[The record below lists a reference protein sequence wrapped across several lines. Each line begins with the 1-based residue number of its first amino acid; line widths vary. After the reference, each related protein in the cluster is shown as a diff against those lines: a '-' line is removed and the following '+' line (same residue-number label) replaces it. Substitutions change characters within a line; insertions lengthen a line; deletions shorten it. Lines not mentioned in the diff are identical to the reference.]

1 MSHALLAS
9 PSFHQIVLEID
20 HELAAEMRAGRCLAC
35 GGRLDSRT
43 YPRKPRGGPPGVSD
57 EHDRRLSFCC
67 SAEGCRKSHTPPS
80 VRFLGRHVYLGAV
93 VVLAAALQQG
103 PTPRRVRVLAELFGV
118 SERTLR
124 RWRSWWLER
133 FASCP
138 FWRESSGLFA
148 TPVDAAQL
156 PASLLERFL
165 GDETE
170 RVVSMLRFLQPISV
184 GAARHGLTG

>member
-1 MSHALLAS
+1 MSHAVLAS
-9 PSFHQIVLEID
+9 PTFHELLLEID
-20 HELAAEMRAGRCLAC
+20 REFAAEMRAGSCQAC
-35 GGRLDSRT
+35 GGRLDSGT
-43 YPRKPRGGPPGVSD
+43 YLRKPRGGPPGLP
-57 EHDRRLSFCC
+57 EEYDRRLSFCC
-67 SAEGCRKSHTPPS
+67 ASEGCRKRHTPPS

-138 FWRESSGLFA
+138 FWRESSGHFA
-148 TPVDAAQL
+148 APVDATQL
-156 PASLLERFL
+156 PASLLECFI
-165 GDETE
+165 GDEAE
-170 RVVSMLRFLQPISV
+170 RVVSMLRFLLPISV
-184 GAARHGLTG
+184 GSARHGLTG